1 MEQERVPTFLLQ
13 LQLNK
18 IRNFS
23 IIAHIDHGKSTL
35 SDRIIEFCGGLSK
48 REMKSQV
55 LDTLE
60 LERERGITIKA
71 QSVALNY
78 VDEEREYQFNLIDTP
93 GHVDFSYE
101 VSRSLAACEGA
112 LLVVDGSQGV
122 EAQTLSTCYKA
133 IDLGLEVIPVINK
146 IDLPQ
151 AEPERVKREIE
162 EIIGIDASE
171 ALSVSAKDGT
181 NLNELM
187 KQIAKKIPAPK
198 KSKEANLQALIID
211 SWYDNFLG
219 VISLIRIFSGSLKKG
234 EKFIVKSTGQTYTA
248 DTIGKF
254 TPKKVPCTEL
264 SEGEVGYL
272 VASVKDLKSVPVGD
286 TLISAKNPETEELD
300 GFEEVKPQVFA
311 SFFPIDSNDYQA
323 FREALQK
330 LNLNDASLIFEPEN
344 SDILGSGF
352 RCGFLGTLHME
363 VVKERLEREYDLDLI
378 TTAPSVAYEIL
389 KTNGEETTIS
399 SPAELPTVNE
409 IAEIREPI
417 IKSTILCPDK
427 YVGDVIE
434 LAMAKRGVQKDLQY
448 LGGQVSIIFEM
459 PLSEIVM
466 DFFDT
471 LKSKSQGYASVD
483 FVFDRFQ
490 NAELVKV
497 DVAIN
502 GLVVDSL
509 SSIMHKS
516 EAARK
521 GREIAKRLREVIPR
535 QMFEIPIQIMLG
547 SKIIARESVK
557 AFRKNVTAK
566 LYGGDVTRKKKLL
579 EKQKAGKKKMK
590 QIGKVALPQEAF
602 LSFLS
607 TDKK

>member
-1 MEQERVPTFLLQ
+1 M
-13 LQLNK
+13 NK

-48 REMKSQV
+48 REMKTQV

-71 QSVALNY
+71 QSVALTY
-78 VDEEREYQFNLIDTP
+78 TDDQEYQFNLIDTP

-151 AEPERVKREIE
+151 AEPERVKKEIE

-187 KQIAKKIPAPK
+187 QQIAHKIPPPK
-198 KSKEANLQALIID
+198 KSDEENLQALIID

-219 VISLIRIFSGSLKKG
+219 VISLIRIFSGQLKKG
-234 EKFIVKSTGQTYTA
+234 DKFIVKSNGQTFTA

-254 TPKKVPCTEL
+254 TPKKVPCDVL
-264 SEGEVGYL
+264 NQGEVGYL

-286 TLISAKNPETEELD
+286 TLVAAKFPETKELD

-311 SFFPIDSNDYQA
+311 SFFPIESNDYQA

-330 LNLNDASLIFEPEN
+330 LNLNDASLVFEPEN
-344 SDILGSGF
+344 SEILGSGF

-363 VVKERLEREYDLDLI
+363 VVKERLEREYGLDLI
-378 TTAPSVAYEIL
+378 TTAPSVAYEVL
-389 KTNGEETTIS
+389 KTNGEELSIS
-399 SPAELPTVNE
+399 SPAELPAPNE
-409 IAEIREPI
+409 IEEIREPI
-417 IKSTILCPDK
+417 IKSTVLCPNK

-434 LAMAKRGVQKDLQY
+434 LAMSKRGVQKDLQY

-466 DFFDT
+466 DFFDI

-490 NAELVKV
+490 KADLVKV

-509 SSIMHKS
+509 SAIMHKS
-516 EAARK
+516 EAQRK
-521 GREIAKRLREVIPR
+521 GRDIAQRLRNVIPR

-607 TDKK
+607 TEKK

>member
-1 MEQERVPTFLLQ
+1 MSNT
-13 LQLNK
+13 
-18 IRNFS
+18 RNFS

-35 SDRIIEFCGGLSK
+35 SDRIIEYCGGLSK

-71 QSVALNY
+71 QSVSLKYKNNS
-78 VDEEREYQFNLIDTP
+78 EEYNLNLIDTP

-151 AEPERVKREIE
+151 ADPDRVKKEIE
-162 EIIGIDASE
+162 EIIGIDASD
-171 ALSVSAKDGT
+171 AICVSAKDGT
-181 NLNELM
+181 GLTNLLDLVV
-187 KQIAKKIPAPK
+187 KDIPPPK
-198 KSKEANLQALIID
+198 DKSDDPLQALIID

-219 VISLIRIFSGSLKKG
+219 VISLIRVFSGSLKKG
-234 EKFIVKSTGQTYTA
+234 EKFIVKSNGQTFTA
-248 DTIGKF
+248 DTLGVF
-254 TPKKVPCTEL
+254 TPKKNDRENL
-264 SEGEVGYL
+264 SSGQVGFL
-272 VASVKDLKSVPVGD
+272 VANVKELKSVPVGD
-286 TLISAKNPETEELD
+286 TIISAKLPKTNALD
-300 GFEEVKPQVFA
+300 GFEKVQPQVFA
-311 SFFPIDSNDYQA
+311 SFYPIDSNEYQS

-330 LNLNDASLIFEPEN
+330 LSLNDSSVVFEPEN
-344 SDILGSGF
+344 SEILGSGF

-363 VVKERLEREYDLDLI
+363 VIKERLEREYGLSLI

-389 KTNGEETTIS
+389 KTNGEEIMIS
-399 SPAELPTVNE
+399 SPSQLPTTNE
-409 IAEIREPI
+409 INEIREPM
-417 IKSTILCPDK
+417 IKSTVLCPDK

-434 LAMAKRGVQKDLQY
+434 LAMSKRGIQKDLQY
-448 LGGQVSIIFEM
+448 LGGQVSLTFDM

-466 DFFDT
+466 DFFDI

-483 FVFDRFQ
+483 FVFDRYQ
-490 NAELVKV
+490 HSDLVKV

-509 SSIMHKS
+509 SAIMHRGD
-516 EAARK
+516 AQRR
-521 GREIAKRLREVIPR
+521 GREIAKRLKDVIPR

-607 TDKK
+607 NEKK

>member
-1 MEQERVPTFLLQ
+1 M
-13 LQLNK
+13 NK

-48 REMKSQV
+48 REMKAQV

-71 QSVALNY
+71 QSVALTY
-78 VDEEREYQFNLIDTP
+78 TDDQEYQFNLIDTP

-133 IDLGLEVIPVINK
+133 INLGLEVIPVINK

-151 AEPERVKREIE
+151 AEPERVKKEIE

-187 KQIAKKIPAPK
+187 QQIAHKIPAPK
-198 KSKEANLQALIID
+198 KSDEENLQALIID

-219 VISLIRIFSGSLKKG
+219 VISLIRIFSGQLKKG
-234 EKFIVKSTGQTYTA
+234 DKFVVKSTGQTFTA

-254 TPKKVPCTEL
+254 TPKKVPYDVL
-264 SEGEVGYL
+264 DQGEVGYL

-286 TLISAKNPETEELD
+286 TLVAAKFPETKELD

-311 SFFPIDSNDYQA
+311 SFFPIESNDYQA

-330 LNLNDASLIFEPEN
+330 LNLNDASLVFEPEN
-344 SDILGSGF
+344 SEILGSGF

-378 TTAPSVAYEIL
+378 TTAPSVAYEVV
-389 KTNGEETTIS
+389 KTNGEELSIS
-399 SPAELPTVNE
+399 SPAELPTPNE
-409 IAEIREPI
+409 IQEIREPI
-417 IKSTILCPDK
+417 IKSTVLCPNK

-434 LAMAKRGVQKDLQY
+434 LAMSKRGVQKDLQY

-466 DFFDT
+466 DFFDI

-490 NAELVKV
+490 KADLVKV

-516 EAARK
+516 EAQRK
-521 GREIAKRLREVIPR
+521 GRDIAQRLRNVIPR

-607 TDKK
+607 TEKK

>member
-1 MEQERVPTFLLQ
+1 
-13 LQLNK
+13 LNK

-48 REMKSQV
+48 REMKAQV

-71 QSVALNY
+71 QSVALTY
-78 VDEEREYQFNLIDTP
+78 TDDQEYQFNLIDTP

-151 AEPERVKREIE
+151 AEPERVKKEIE

-187 KQIAKKIPAPK
+187 QQIAHKIPAPK
-198 KSKEANLQALIID
+198 RSNEENLQALIID

-219 VISLIRIFSGSLKKG
+219 VISLIRIFSGQLTKG
-234 EKFIVKSTGQTYTA
+234 DKFVVKSTGQTFTA

-254 TPKKVPCTEL
+254 TPKKVPCDVL
-264 SEGEVGYL
+264 NEGEVGYL

-286 TLISAKNPETEELD
+286 TLVAAKFPETKELD

-311 SFFPIDSNDYQA
+311 SFFPIESNDYQA

-330 LNLNDASLIFEPEN
+330 LNLNDASLVFEPEN
-344 SDILGSGF
+344 SEILGSGF

-378 TTAPSVAYEIL
+378 TTAPSVAYEVL
-389 KTNGEETTIS
+389 KTNGEELSIS
-399 SPAELPTVNE
+399 SPAELPTPNE
-409 IAEIREPI
+409 IEEIREPI
-417 IKSTILCPDK
+417 IKSTVLCPNK

-434 LAMAKRGVQKDLQY
+434 LAMSKRGVQKDLQY

-466 DFFDT
+466 DFFDI

-490 NAELVKV
+490 KADLVKV

-509 SSIMHKS
+509 SAIMHKS
-516 EAARK
+516 EAQRK
-521 GREIAKRLREVIPR
+521 GRDIAQRLRNVIPR

-607 TDKK
+607 TEKK

>member
-1 MEQERVPTFLLQ
+1 M
-13 LQLNK
+13 NK

-78 VDEEREYQFNLIDTP
+78 KDDKEYLFNLIDTP

-151 AEPERVKREIE
+151 AEPERVKKEIE
-162 EIIGIDASE
+162 EIIGIDASD

-181 NLNELM
+181 GLDELM
-187 KQIAKKIPAPK
+187 KQIAHKIPSPK
-198 KSKEANLQALIID
+198 SSDEKNLQALIID

-219 VISLIRIFSGSLKKG
+219 VISLIRIFSGELTKG
-234 EKFIVKSTGQTYTA
+234 EKFIVKSTGQTFTA
-248 DTIGKF
+248 ESIGKF
-254 TPKKVPCTEL
+254 TPKKVAFDKL
-264 SEGEVGYL
+264 SQGEVGYL
-272 VASVKDLKSVPVGD
+272 VANVKDLKSVPVGD
-286 TLISAKNPETEELD
+286 TLISAKYPDTNQLD

-311 SFFPIDSNDYQA
+311 SFFPIESNDYQT

-330 LNLNDASLIFEPEN
+330 LNLNDASLVFEPEN
-344 SDILGSGF
+344 SEILGSGF

-363 VVKERLEREYDLDLI
+363 VVKERLEREYNLDLI

-389 KTNGEETTIS
+389 RTNGEESSIS
-399 SPAELPTVNE
+399 SPAELPTTNE
-409 IAEIREPI
+409 IDEIREPI
-417 IKSTILCPDK
+417 IRSTILCPDK

-434 LAMAKRGVQKDLQY
+434 LAIAKRGVQKDLQY

-466 DFFDT
+466 DFFDL

-483 FVFDRFQ
+483 FVFDRYQ
-490 NAELVKV
+490 KADLVKV
-497 DVAIN
+497 DVAVN
-502 GLVVDSL
+502 GLIVDSL
-509 SSIMHKS
+509 SSIMHRS
-516 EAARK
+516 DAQRK
-521 GREIAKRLREVIPR
+521 GRDIARRLREVIPR

-607 TDKK
+607 TEKNK

>member
-1 MEQERVPTFLLQ
+1 MSNT
-13 LQLNK
+13 
-18 IRNFS
+18 RNFS

-35 SDRIIEFCGGLSK
+35 SDRIIEHCGGLSK

-71 QSVALNY
+71 QSVSLQYKNNSG
-78 VDEEREYQFNLIDTP
+78 EYSLNLIDTP

-151 AEPERVKREIE
+151 ADPDRVKKEIE
-162 EIIGIDASE
+162 EIIGIDASD
-171 ALSVSAKDGT
+171 AICVSAKDGT
-181 NLNELM
+181 GLTDLLDLVVRD
-187 KQIAKKIPAPK
+187 IPSPK
-198 KSKEANLQALIID
+198 DKSDDPLQALIID

-219 VISLIRIFSGSLKKG
+219 VISLIRVFSGSIKRG
-234 EKFIVKSTGQTYTA
+234 EKFIVKSNGQTFTA
-248 DTIGKF
+248 DTLGVF
-254 TPKKVPCTEL
+254 TPKKNDKDSL
-264 SEGEVGYL
+264 SSGQVGFL
-272 VASVKDLKSVPVGD
+272 VANVKELKSVPVGD
-286 TLISAKNPETEELD
+286 TIISAKLPETNALD
-300 GFEEVKPQVFA
+300 GFEKVQPQVFA
-311 SFFPIDSNDYQA
+311 SFYPIDSNEYQS

-330 LNLNDASLIFEPEN
+330 LSLNDSSVVFEPEN
-344 SDILGSGF
+344 SEILGSGF

-363 VVKERLEREYDLDLI
+363 VIKERLEREYGLSLI

-389 KTNGEETTIS
+389 KTNGEEIMIS
-399 SPAELPTVNE
+399 SPSQLPTTNE
-409 IAEIREPI
+409 INEIREPM
-417 IKSTILCPDK
+417 IKSTVLCPDK

-434 LAMAKRGVQKDLQY
+434 LAMSKRGIQKDLQY
-448 LGGQVSIIFEM
+448 LGGQVSLTFDM

-483 FVFDRFQ
+483 FVFDRYQ
-490 NAELVKV
+490 HSDLVKV

-509 SSIMHKS
+509 SAIMHRGD
-516 EAARK
+516 AQRR
-521 GREIAKRLREVIPR
+521 GREIAKRLKDVIPR

-607 TDKK
+607 KEKK

>member
-1 MEQERVPTFLLQ
+1 M
-13 LQLNK
+13 NK

-78 VDEEREYQFNLIDTP
+78 VDDEEYQFNLIDTP

-133 IDLGLEVIPVINK
+133 LDLGLEVIPVINK

-151 AEPERVKREIE
+151 AEPERVKKEIE

-187 KQIAKKIPAPK
+187 KQIAQKIPSPK
-198 KSKEANLQALIID
+198 KSLEANLQALIID

-254 TPKKVPCTEL
+254 TPKKSPCGEL

-286 TLISAKNPETEELD
+286 TLISLKHPETEELD
-300 GFEEVKPQVFA
+300 GFEDVKPQVFA

-389 KTNGEETTIS
+389 RTNGEEATIS

-434 LAMAKRGVQKDLQY
+434 LAMSKRGVQKDLQY

-490 NAELVKV
+490 AAELVKV

-521 GREIAKRLREVIPR
+521 GRDIAKRLREVIPR

-607 TDKK
+607 ADKK

>member
-1 MEQERVPTFLLQ
+1 MSNT
-13 LQLNK
+13 
-18 IRNFS
+18 RNFS

-35 SDRIIEFCGGLSK
+35 SDRIIEHCGGLSK

-71 QSVALNY
+71 QSVSLQYKNNSG
-78 VDEEREYQFNLIDTP
+78 EYNLNLIDTP

-151 AEPERVKREIE
+151 ADPDRVKKEIE
-162 EIIGIDASE
+162 EIIGIDASD
-171 ALSVSAKDGT
+171 AICVSAKDGT
-181 NLNELM
+181 GLTELLDLVVRE
-187 KQIAKKIPAPK
+187 IPPPK
-198 KSKEANLQALIID
+198 DKSDDPLQALIID

-219 VISLIRIFSGSLKKG
+219 VISLIRVFSGSIKRG
-234 EKFIVKSTGQTYTA
+234 EKFIVKSNGQTFTA
-248 DTIGKF
+248 DTLGVF
-254 TPKKVPCTEL
+254 TPKKNDKDNL
-264 SEGEVGYL
+264 SSGQVGFL
-272 VASVKDLKSVPVGD
+272 VANVKELKSVPVGD
-286 TLISAKNPETEELD
+286 TIISAKLPETNALD
-300 GFEEVKPQVFA
+300 GFEKVQPQVFA
-311 SFFPIDSNDYQA
+311 SFYPIDSNEYQS

-330 LNLNDASLIFEPEN
+330 LSLNDSSVVFEPEN
-344 SDILGSGF
+344 SEILGSGF

-363 VVKERLEREYDLDLI
+363 VIKERLEREYGLSLI

-389 KTNGEETTIS
+389 KTNGEEIMIS
-399 SPAELPTVNE
+399 SPSQLPTTNE
-409 IAEIREPI
+409 INEIREPM
-417 IKSTILCPDK
+417 IKSTVLCPDK

-434 LAMAKRGVQKDLQY
+434 LAMSKRGIQKDLQY
-448 LGGQVSIIFEM
+448 LGGQVSLTFDM

-483 FVFDRFQ
+483 FVFDRYQ
-490 NAELVKV
+490 HSDLVKV

-509 SSIMHKS
+509 SAIMHRGD
-516 EAARK
+516 AQRR
-521 GREIAKRLREVIPR
+521 GREIAKRLKDVIPR

-607 TDKK
+607 NEKK

>member
-1 MEQERVPTFLLQ
+1 M
-13 LQLNK
+13 NK

-35 SDRIIEFCGGLSK
+35 SDRIIEFCGGLTK

-55 LDTLE
+55 LDT

-78 VDEEREYQFNLIDTP
+78 TDDKEYLFNLIDTP

-151 AEPERVKREIE
+151 AEPERVKKEIE
-162 EIIGIDASE
+162 EIIGIDASD

-181 NLNELM
+181 GLDDLM
-187 KQIAKKIPAPK
+187 RQIAHKIPPPK
-198 KSKEANLQALIID
+198 SSNEKNLQALIID

-219 VISLIRIFSGSLKKG
+219 VISLIRIFSGELNKG
-234 EKFIVKSTGQTYTA
+234 EKFIVKSTGQTFTA
-248 DTIGKF
+248 ESIGKF
-254 TPKKVPCTEL
+254 TPKKVACDKL
-264 SEGEVGYL
+264 SQGEVGYL
-272 VASVKDLKSVPVGD
+272 VANVKDLKSVPVGD
-286 TLISAKNPETEELD
+286 TLISAKHPDTNQLE

-311 SFFPIDSNDYQA
+311 SFFPIESNDYQT

-330 LNLNDASLIFEPEN
+330 LNLNDASLVFEPEN
-344 SDILGSGF
+344 SEILGSGF

-363 VVKERLEREYDLDLI
+363 VVKERLEREYNLDLI

-389 KTNGEETTIS
+389 RTNGEESFIS

-409 IAEIREPI
+409 IEEIREPI

-434 LAMAKRGVQKDLQY
+434 LAIAKRGVQKDLQY

-466 DFFDT
+466 DFFDL

-483 FVFDRFQ
+483 FVFDRYQ
-490 NAELVKV
+490 KADLVKV
-497 DVAIN
+497 DVAVN

-509 SSIMHKS
+509 SSIMHRS
-516 EAARK
+516 DAQRK
-521 GREIAKRLREVIPR
+521 GRDIAKRLREVIPR

-607 TDKK
+607 TEKNK

>member
-1 MEQERVPTFLLQ
+1 MTDIK
-13 LQLNK
+13 N

-78 VDEEREYQFNLIDTP
+78 VDDEEYQFNLIDTP

-286 TLISAKNPETEELD
+286 TLISAKYPETEELD

-466 DFFDT
+466 DFFDN

-607 TDKK
+607 ADKK

>member
-1 MEQERVPTFLLQ
+1 
-13 LQLNK
+13 LNK

-48 REMKSQV
+48 REMKAQV

-71 QSVALNY
+71 QSVALTY
-78 VDEEREYQFNLIDTP
+78 TDDQEYQFNLIDTP

-151 AEPERVKREIE
+151 AEPERVKKEIE

-187 KQIAKKIPAPK
+187 QQIAHKIPAPK
-198 KSKEANLQALIID
+198 KSDEENLQALIID

-219 VISLIRIFSGSLKKG
+219 VISLIRIFSGQLKKG
-234 EKFIVKSTGQTYTA
+234 DKFVVKSTGQTFTA

-254 TPKKVPCTEL
+254 TPKKVPCDVL
-264 SEGEVGYL
+264 DQGEVGYL

-286 TLISAKNPETEELD
+286 TLVAAKFPETKELD

-311 SFFPIDSNDYQA
+311 SFFPIESNDYQA

-330 LNLNDASLIFEPEN
+330 LNLNDASLVFEPEN
-344 SDILGSGF
+344 SEILGSGF

-378 TTAPSVAYEIL
+378 TTAPSVAYEVV
-389 KTNGEETTIS
+389 KTNGEELSIS
-399 SPAELPTVNE
+399 SPAELPTPTE
-409 IAEIREPI
+409 IQEIREPI
-417 IKSTILCPDK
+417 IKSTVLCPNK

-434 LAMAKRGVQKDLQY
+434 LAMSKRGVQKDLQY

-466 DFFDT
+466 DFFDI

-490 NAELVKV
+490 KADLVKV

-516 EAARK
+516 EAQRK
-521 GREIAKRLREVIPR
+521 GRDIAQRLRNVIPR

-607 TDKK
+607 TEKK

>member
-1 MEQERVPTFLLQ
+1 
-13 LQLNK
+13 LNK

-71 QSVALNY
+71 QSVALKY
-78 VDEEREYQFNLIDTP
+78 VDDEEYQFNLIDTP

-151 AEPERVKREIE
+151 AEPERVKNEIE

-171 ALSVSAKDGT
+171 ALFVSAKDGT
-181 NLNELM
+181 NLNELLR
-187 KQIAKKIPAPK
+187 QISQKVPPPQ
-198 KSKEANLQALIID
+198 KSTEENLQALIID

-254 TPKKVPCTEL
+254 TPKKVPCNEL
-264 SEGEVGYL
+264 MEGEVGYL

-286 TLISAKNPETEELD
+286 TLISAKYPDTKELD

-330 LNLNDASLIFEPEN
+330 LNLNDASLTFEPEN
-344 SDILGSGF
+344 SEILGSGF
-352 RCGFLGTLHME
+352 RCGFLGTLHLE

-389 KTNGEETTIS
+389 RTNGEESTIS

-409 IAEIREPI
+409 IQEIREPI
-417 IKSTILCPDK
+417 IRSTILCPNK

-434 LAMAKRGVQKDLQY
+434 LAMSKRGVQKDLQY

-466 DFFDT
+466 DFFDI

-490 NAELVKV
+490 TAKLVKV

-509 SSIMHKS
+509 SSIMHRS
-516 EAARK
+516 QAERK

>member
-1 MEQERVPTFLLQ
+1 MSNT
-13 LQLNK
+13 
-18 IRNFS
+18 RNFS

-35 SDRIIEFCGGLSK
+35 SDRIIEHCGGLSK

-71 QSVALNY
+71 QSVSLQYKNNSG
-78 VDEEREYQFNLIDTP
+78 EYNLNLIDTP

-151 AEPERVKREIE
+151 ADPDRVKKEIE
-162 EIIGIDASE
+162 EIIGIDASD
-171 ALSVSAKDGT
+171 AICVSAKDGT
-181 NLNELM
+181 GLTELLDLVVRE
-187 KQIAKKIPAPK
+187 IPPPK
-198 KSKEANLQALIID
+198 DKSDDPLQALIID

-219 VISLIRIFSGSLKKG
+219 VISLIRVFSGSIKRG
-234 EKFIVKSTGQTYTA
+234 EKFIVKSNGQTFTA
-248 DTIGKF
+248 DTLGVF
-254 TPKKVPCTEL
+254 TPKKNDKESL
-264 SEGEVGYL
+264 SSGQVGFL
-272 VASVKDLKSVPVGD
+272 VANVKELKSVPVGD
-286 TLISAKNPETEELD
+286 TIISAKIPETNALD
-300 GFEEVKPQVFA
+300 GFEKVQPQVFA
-311 SFFPIDSNDYQA
+311 SFYPIDSNEYQS

-330 LNLNDASLIFEPEN
+330 LSLNDSSVVFEPEN
-344 SDILGSGF
+344 SEILGSGF

-363 VVKERLEREYDLDLI
+363 VIKERLEREYGLSLI

-389 KTNGEETTIS
+389 KTNGEEIMIS
-399 SPAELPTVNE
+399 SPSQLPTTNE
-409 IAEIREPI
+409 INEIREPM
-417 IKSTILCPDK
+417 IKSTVLCPDK

-434 LAMAKRGVQKDLQY
+434 LAMSKRGIQKDLQY
-448 LGGQVSIIFEM
+448 LGGQVSLTFDM

-483 FVFDRFQ
+483 FVFDRYQ
-490 NAELVKV
+490 HSDLVKV

-509 SSIMHKS
+509 SAIMHRGD
-516 EAARK
+516 AQRR
-521 GREIAKRLREVIPR
+521 GREIAKRLKDVIPR

-607 TDKK
+607 NEKK

>member
-1 MEQERVPTFLLQ
+1 M
-13 LQLNK
+13 NK

-35 SDRIIEFCGGLSK
+35 SDRIIEFCGGLSE

-71 QSVALNY
+71 QSVCLNY
-78 VDEEREYQFNLIDTP
+78 SDDEEYQFNLIDTP

-151 AEPERVKREIE
+151 SEPERVKKEIE

-181 NLNELM
+181 NLAELM
-187 KQIAKKIPAPK
+187 KQIAKQVPAPA
-198 KSKEANLQALIID
+198 KSKEDKLQALIID

-248 DTIGKF
+248 DSIGKF
-254 TPKKVPCTEL
+254 TPKKVPCNCL
-264 SEGEVGYL
+264 DEGEVGYL

-286 TLISAKNPETEELD
+286 TLISGKHPETPELE

-330 LNLNDASLIFEPEN
+330 LNLNDASLIFDPEN
-344 SDILGSGF
+344 SEILGSGF

-389 KTNGEETTIS
+389 RTNGEENTIS

-409 IAEIREPI
+409 ISEIREPI
-417 IKSTILCPDK
+417 IRSTILCPDK

-434 LAMAKRGVQKDLQY
+434 LAMSKRGVQKDLQY

-483 FVFDRFQ
+483 FVFDRYQ
-490 NAELVKV
+490 AADLVKV

-509 SSIMHKS
+509 SSIMHRS
-516 EAARK
+516 EAQRK

-602 LSFLS
+602 LTFLS

>member
-1 MEQERVPTFLLQ
+1 MSQ

-330 LNLNDASLIFEPEN
+330 LNLNDASLIFEPEK

>member
-1 MEQERVPTFLLQ
+1 
-13 LQLNK
+13 LNK

-78 VDEEREYQFNLIDTP
+78 VDDEEYQFNLIDTP

-151 AEPERVKREIE
+151 AEPERVKKEIE
-162 EIIGIDASE
+162 EIIGIDASD

-187 KQIAKKIPAPK
+187 KQIAKKIPPPK
-198 KSKEANLQALIID
+198 KSSEENLQALIID

-234 EKFIVKSTGQTYTA
+234 EKFIVKSTGQTFTA

-254 TPKKVPCTEL
+254 TPKKVPCSEL
-264 SEGEVGYL
+264 FEGEVGYL

-286 TLISAKNPETEELD
+286 TLISAKYPETKELE

-389 KTNGEETTIS
+389 KTNGEEATIS
-399 SPAELPTVNE
+399 SPAELPTINE
-409 IAEIREPI
+409 ISEIREPI
-417 IKSTILCPDK
+417 IKSTVLCPDK
-427 YVGDVIE
+427 YVGEVIE
-434 LAMAKRGVQKDLQY
+434 LAMSKRGVQKDLQY

-490 NAELVKV
+490 VAELVKV

-509 SSIMHKS
+509 SSIMHRS

-521 GREIAKRLREVIPR
+521 GRDIARRLREVIPR